1 MNILFALSNEHLNS
15 FFYIFL
21 HKDIYT
27 FGMGLLPQNHHVSL
41 SCSYRSPEQTGAL
54 AAMRFLFT
62 VINAILLYFISN
74 PTARGR
80 LIIHTTPLKLVF
92 LKNN

>member
-41 SCSYRSPEQTGAL
+41 SCSYRSPEQN
-54 AAMRFLFT
+54 MRFLFT
-62 VINAILLYFISN
+62 VINAILLYFICN